1 MSKKKLMG
9 WFATVSIA
17 ALLAASAYAENMEVQ
32 IIGGPEGDVA
42 AETVSLDDIKLNA
55 EIDIDDY
62 AIIVPTE
69 YQVQDTLYLW
79 KDIPNKRL
87 SLFESGSEAEYILL
101 YTDITNLSTG
111 PHDFLKDC
119 TVKVV
124 YDDKYEYAGWS
135 YQYNHDNVLEATH
148 YYDLYKEDSHQGGFY
163 QEKDGSNDLNLVC
176 EKIAIPSEDNFSINQ
191 MYTGHY
197 AFGCTV
203 PNSVVNSKAPL
214 RMEIEIDGNELTY
227 NIRK

>member
-135 YQYNHDNVLEATH
+135 YQYNHDNLLNESSYRVYKGDNYSVL
-148 YYDLYKEDSHQGGFY
+148 YIKN
-163 QEKDGSNDLNLVC
+163 DGSNDLNLVC